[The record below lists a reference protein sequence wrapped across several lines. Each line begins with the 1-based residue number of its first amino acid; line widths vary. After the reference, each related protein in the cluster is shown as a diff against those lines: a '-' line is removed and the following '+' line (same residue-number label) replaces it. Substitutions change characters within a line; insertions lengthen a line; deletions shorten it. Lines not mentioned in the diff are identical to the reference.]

1 MNSSEFGNAII
12 SGVEESVSE
21 GCDPGMLNPLL
32 IKELRT
38 LTRSG
43 MIYAIG
49 VMLIIS
55 LSALAFG
62 LIWEAST
69 TGRTLGPEYGRSM
82 FLTFVVV
89 LILAIC
95 LIFPAFTAGAIS
107 SERERMT
114 FGLLRVTLLKP
125 HQYLAGKMGP
135 VIIYIL
141 ILLSA
146 SLPVAILMLPLGGIS
161 AAELA
166 YCYLVTFIPAMAFSL
181 AGLMWSSVFKSTRTS
196 TGVTYAFA
204 GFFIFGTGVVP
215 MILKEAFQAKLNR
228 VLLDL
233 FVSLN
238 PFYAAAS
245 ILGRTKEIRVAGLS
259 PQGITMAG
267 YLIVCLITACIAM
280 LRFRRMRE

>member
-1 MNSSEFGNAII
+1 
-12 SGVEESVSE
+12 
-21 GCDPGMLNPLL
+21 MLNPLL
-32 IKELRT
+32 TKELRT

-43 MIYAIG
+43 KMYAIG
-49 VMLIIS
+49 VIFIIT
-55 LSALAFG
+55 LSALTFS

-69 TGRTLGPEYGRSM
+69 AGRTLDPEYGKGM
-82 FLTFVVV
+82 FLTFFVV

-114 FGLLRVTLLKP
+114 FELLRVTLLKP
-125 HQYLAGKMGP
+125 HQYLVGKMGP

-161 AAELA
+161 TAELA
-166 YCYLVTFIPAMAFSL
+166 YCYLVTFISAMAFSL
-181 AGLMWSSVFKSTRTS
+181 TGLMWSSVFRNTRASTA
-196 TGVTYAFA
+196 VTYAFA
-204 GFFIFGTGVVP
+204 GFFIFGTGLVP
-215 MILKEAFQAKLNR
+215 MILKGAFQAKLNR

-233 FVSLN
+233 CTSLN

-245 ILGRTKEIRVAGLS
+245 ILGRTKGIQIAGLS
-259 PQGITMAG
+259 PQNITIAG
-267 YLIVCLITACIAM
+267 YLIVFLIAACIAM
-280 LRFRRMRE
+280 LRFERMRG

>member
-1 MNSSEFGNAII
+1 
-12 SGVEESVSE
+12 
-21 GCDPGMLNPLL
+21 MLNPLL
-32 IKELRT
+32 IEELRT

-43 MIYAIG
+43 RMYAIC
-49 VMLIIS
+49 LIIIIA
-55 LSALAFG
+55 LSALTFG

-69 TGRTLGPEYGRSM
+69 SGRTLDPEYGKGM
-82 FLTFVVV
+82 FLTFFVV

-114 FGLLRVTLLKP
+114 FELLRVTLLKP
-125 HQYLAGKMGP
+125 HQYLVGKMGP

-161 AAELA
+161 TAELA
-166 YCYLVTFIPAMAFSL
+166 YCYLVTLISAIAFSL
-181 AGLMWSSVFKSTRTS
+181 SGLMCSSVFRNTRSS
-196 TGVTYAFA
+196 TGVTYAFV
-204 GFFIFGTGVVP
+204 GFFIFGTGIVP
-215 MILKEAFQAKLNR
+215 MILKEAFQVKLSR

-233 FVSLN
+233 CTSLN

-245 ILGRTKEIRVAGLS
+245 ILGRTKEIQVAGLS
-259 PQGITMAG
+259 PQNITIAG
-267 YLIVCLITACIAM
+267 YLVISLITACIAM
-280 LRFRRMRE
+280 LRFKRMRG